1 MAETKEQLILN
12 VIVLIMHVNITEVL
26 SYILR
31 WLLIY

>member
-31 WLLIY
+31 